1 MWGGL
6 DEALGV
12 RVQPNAPS
20 STPPT
25 RDEAATASG
34 TQPAP
39 KRAPFSLFDFF
50 GGLDA
55 ALGVSVNPKQPSP
68 SAGAAAQVLHVT
80 PAPTQTLRSVFQPGR
95 TVDNTEPPLVV
106 LVHGLESHSG
116 TWDALMSRF
125 AASKEPSPS
134 FLAVDLR
141 GHGLTP
147 VGEELDFGPATL
159 ARDVMACVTAHNAS
173 AEKFILVGHSMGAR
187 VATRL
192 VADFPNKVSHL
203 VIEDMDA
210 RQFDGT
216 KYFGEQWRVNG
227 FEYVKARGFCQSG
240 ESIHEVA
247 SALVGAAGPGT
258 FQKERIARFPNP
270 ADCLL
275 PLFQCTTVTFTS
287 TGNCYIRHIR
297 TFRPDYSECTVRPD
311 YSTTQS
317 PIQYTR
323 TRD

>member
-1 MWGGL
+1 
-6 DEALGV
+6 
-12 RVQPNAPS
+12 
-20 STPPT
+20 
-25 RDEAATASG
+25 
-34 TQPAP
+34 
-39 KRAPFSLFDFF
+39 
-50 GGLDA
+50 LDA
-55 ALGVSVNPKQPSP
+55 ALGVSANPKQPSP

-258 FQKERIARFPNP
+258 FQKVRIARFPNP